1 MRNNAAINFQALCSD
16 SWKVITLSRD
26 KSFAVAPEYKVP
38 YLYLVHTALKG
49 SLNLIYQTKKSPLL
63 EAFLLVLLYTCEIFT
78 LAPSEPLS
86 KTQQTLLISPTA

>member
-38 YLYLVHTALKG
+38 YLYLLHTALKG
-49 SLNLIYQTKKSPLL
+49 SLNLIYQTKKTPCWEL
-63 EAFLLVLLYTCEIFT
+63 FLSQLYPYEVFT
-78 LAPSEPLS
+78 WALFELQP
-86 KTQQTLLISPTA
+86 KIRQTLLISPTA